1 MEDVSKWQGRIAF
14 EKSLALFEGST
25 GDNRFH
31 SHIAAQVVIG
41 ARCAIELSDGRV
53 LRGSGIFIRP
63 HVPHRLFPNSNVRV
77 YLIEPASKPGRALL
91 ATMPLVDAALVQD
104 GQALVD
110 ELVRADKVDPTDPR
124 LRRAMKCLSGDHS
137 FSWSMTR
144 LAGEVGL
151 SPARL
156 RAIADRELGM
166 PLSRWR
172 RWSAIRR
179 ACMAM
184 VDGQTPTQAAH
195 LAGFSDQAHLTR
207 AMRAMLGI
215 TPSAIA
221 RA

>member
-1 MEDVSKWQGRIAF
+1 MEPPKWQGRIAF
-14 EKSLALFEGST
+14 EKSHAVFDGST

-31 SHIAAQVVIG
+31 SHIAAQVVVG
-41 ARCAIELSDGRV
+41 AFCSIELSDGTALHGR
-53 LRGSGIFIRP
+53 GIFIQP
-63 HVPHRLFPNSNVRV
+63 HVRHRLLPTSKVRV

-91 ATMPLVDAALVQD
+91 SVMPSVDAAVMQD

-110 ELVRADKVDPTDPR
+110 ELLRAEEVDPTDHR
-124 LRRAMKCLSGDHS
+124 LQQAMECLSGDHA
-137 FSWSMTR
+137 FGWSITR

-172 RWSAIRR
+172 RWAAIRR
-179 ACMAM
+179 ACIAM

-207 AMRAMLGI
+207 TMRAMLGI
-215 TPSAIA
+215 TPLAIA